1 MIQPGHILLVEDDK
15 LDADL
20 AIKSLKN
27 EKIYNTIDWVK
38 DGQEALD
45 YLRFKGT
52 YSNREK
58 IQPIL
63 VLLDLKMPKINGI
76 EVLQSIRTDANLKK
90 LPVVI
95 LTSSKEEQDLVNA
108 YNLNVNAYVV
118 KPVDFVQFTEAI
130 RQIGSFWII
139 YNEPP
144 PDKYV

>member
-1 MIQPGHILLVEDDK
+1 MIKPGHILLVEDDK

-20 AIKSLKN
+20 VIKALQS

-38 DGQEALD
+38 DGKEALD
-45 YLRFKGT
+45 YLRFEGM
-52 YSNREK
+52 YSSRENT
-58 IQPIL
+58 QPIL

-76 EVLQSIRTDANLKK
+76 EVLQSIRADANLKK

-130 RQIGSFWII
+130 RHIGSFWII

-144 PDKYV
+144 PEK